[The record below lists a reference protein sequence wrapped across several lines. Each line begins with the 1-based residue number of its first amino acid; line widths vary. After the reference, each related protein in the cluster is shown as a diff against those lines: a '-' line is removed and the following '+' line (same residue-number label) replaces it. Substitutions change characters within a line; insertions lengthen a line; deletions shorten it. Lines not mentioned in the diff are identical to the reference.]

1 LTLESITALKG
12 VRTSTSDT
20 AVLPVDAF
28 YGGWSSFTAGGATG
42 YWTPLLTWGTDV
54 TTKSF
59 RIQVPVGTAQDVYSM
74 TARVI
79 GMDSTGAE
87 NNSGSEQVYLNVDA
101 AVPEP
106 STIALVLM
114 GCGGLAW
121 AFWRRRKA

>member
-1 LTLESITALKG
+1 
-12 VRTSTSDT
+12 
-20 AVLPVDAF
+20 
-28 YGGWSSFTAGGATG
+28 
-42 YWTPLLTWGTDV
+42 
-54 TTKSF
+54 
-59 RIQVPVGTAQDVYSM
+59 M